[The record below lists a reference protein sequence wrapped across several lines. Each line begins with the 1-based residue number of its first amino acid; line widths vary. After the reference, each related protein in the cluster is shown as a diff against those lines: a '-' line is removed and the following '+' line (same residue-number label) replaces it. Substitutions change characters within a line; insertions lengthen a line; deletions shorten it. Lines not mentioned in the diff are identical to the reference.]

1 MTTKTLTRKT
11 KRIASIHLGTAPLH
25 LKRILFATDFSS
37 QAATAFKIAARL
49 SGHFGSKLYMMHV
62 ISPMLYAAGGGAIAP
77 ALQKVEIKRASENM
91 ATYFARMPAMTSV
104 EHEEIVTC
112 GSAKELIPAAVK
124 EKRIDLVVM
133 GSHGRSGI
141 SKLALGSVAESALR
155 HLHCPV
161 LICGPECKRN
171 SHPFKSIL
179 LATDLSIGSLRSAQ
193 YASTLAGEFHAQ
205 LTIVHVAP
213 TDTTKNES
221 IPGDAEQQE
230 AVAIDDL
237 MPPVGGLRKH
247 TQYSIRSG
255 EPASELLRIAK
266 MADANLIVMGAREG
280 KTLADHAPWAT
291 ISKVIHD
298 ARCPVLAVQPH
309 FG

>member
-1 MTTKTLTRKT
+1 MTTKTPTRKT
-11 KRIASIHLGTAPLH
+11 KRIASIHLGTAPLR
-25 LKRILFATDFSS
+25 LKRVLFATDFSS
-37 QAATAFKIAARL
+37 QAATAFKIAVRL
-49 SGHFGSKLYMMHV
+49 SEHFCGKLYMMHV
-62 ISPMLYAAGGGAIAP
+62 ISPMLYAAGGGVIAP
-77 ALQKVEIKRASENM
+77 ALQEVELKRASENM
-91 ATYFARMPAMTSV
+91 AAYFARMPEMASV

-112 GSAKELIPAAVK
+112 GAAKELIPGVVK

-141 SKLALGSVAESALR
+141 GKIALGSVAESALR

-171 SHPFKSIL
+171 FHPFKSVL
-179 LATDLSIGSLRSAQ
+179 LATDLSVGSLRSAQ
-193 YASTLAGEFHAQ
+193 YAVTLAEEFQAQ
-205 LTIVHVAP
+205 LTIVRVVPKDSAKNGSIHG
-213 TDTTKNES
+213 DTK
-221 IPGDAEQQE
+221 QQE
-230 AVAIDDL
+230 ATAIDEL
-237 MPPVGGLRKH
+237 APAVGELRKH
-247 TQYSIRSG
+247 IQYSIRSG
-255 EPASELLRIAK
+255 ECAPELLRLAK